1 MTHLIPT
8 AAGTDV
14 ESLGAVA
21 REYASHSKAPST
33 LRNYRAGWAE
43 FASWC
48 QAQGRE
54 SLPASPATVADY
66 IGALAANG
74 AKAST
79 INLKRCAIGFAHRAA
94 NLADPTAAEVV
105 RAVLSGITRKIGS
118 APDRK
123 APLTLEALR
132 PALAALPDSIA
143 GVRDRAILLLGFA
156 CALRRSELVALD
168 ASDLLLA
175 KAELRVTIRRSKT
188 DQTGIGTEIIV
199 PAVGGELCPVQA
211 VGAWLEAAEITG
223 GPVFRRVDRHGRVGQ
238 RRLSAQ
244 SVALIVKAAARRA
257 GLDWRR
263 LSGHSMRAGFATQAA
278 LNGVN
283 PIDAMAVTRHKSQTV
298 FSAYIRAAG
307 VQQRQAIAAA
317 LRRSDR

>member
-1 MTHLIPT
+1 
-8 AAGTDV
+8 
-14 ESLGAVA
+14 
-21 REYASHSKAPST
+21 
-33 LRNYRAGWAE
+33 
-43 FASWC
+43 
-48 QAQGRE
+48 
-54 SLPASPATVADY
+54 
-66 IGALAANG
+66 
-74 AKAST
+74 
-79 INLKRCAIGFAHRAA
+79 
-94 NLADPTAAEVV
+94 V

-199 PAVGGELCPVQA
+199 PAVGGELCPVQAVGLCPVQA